1 MRTTLSYIQGGGNLN
16 NSSSPVP
23 GGSFEPVTGLPIST
37 GTNSGDFVE
46 LTDAQAASLSTNSLV
61 AYLLTAG
68 SGQTNGTY
76 TAAASYG
83 PAILTYVIAGNVL
96 TTTTVS
102 GANEIYTPAFV
113 QANGGSLPTFT
124 LAANGGTAGTVTTA
138 STTLRAGVYQRVK
151 LTASITSVLLGQSL
165 YWNRTDTTDP
175 YAVTNVSGGA
185 TANGFDFAGV
195 VIDTTTGTTP
205 TGSQQLTYCWIQC
218 TGDMTCL
225 MAAAATVGST
235 VSLPTS
241 STNTFLALATNPTY
255 VGSAIVAAT
264 AASGYAVVRSTIA
277 QSRY

>member
-1 MRTTLSYIQGGGNLN
+1 MRTTLDYIQGGGKLN
-16 NSSSPVP
+16 NASSSTP
-23 GGSFEPVTGLPIST
+23 GGSTEPVTGLAIAT
-37 GTNSGDFVE
+37 GTNSGDFIE
-46 LTDAQAASLSTNSLV
+46 LTDTQAAQLSLNGIV

-76 TAAASYG
+76 TVAASYG
-83 PAILTYVIAGNVL
+83 PAVLTYVIAGNVL

-102 GANEIYTPAFV
+102 GSNGAYTPAFV
-113 QANGGSLPTFT
+113 AANGGSLPTFT

-151 LTASITSVLLGQSL
+151 MTSSVTSVLLGQSL
-165 YWNRTDTTDP
+165 YWARTDTTDP
-175 YAVTNVSGGA
+175 YAVTNVSA
-185 TANGFDFAGV
+185 AASSNGLDFAGV
-195 VIDTTTGTTP
+195 VIDTSTGTTP
-205 TGSQQLTYCWIQC
+205 TGGSQLTYCWIQC

-225 MAAAATVGST
+225 MAAAAAVGSA

-255 VGSAIVAAT
+255 IGTAIVAAT

>member
-102 GANEIYTPAFV
+102 GANEIYTPAYV
-113 QANGGSLPTFT
+113 AANGGSLPTFT

-151 LTASITSVLLGQSL
+151 LTASITSVALGQAL

-175 YAVTNVSGGA
+175 YAVTNVSAAVTVNGA
-185 TANGFDFAGV
+185 DFAGV

-205 TGSQQLTYCWIQC
+205 AGSQQLTYCWIQC
-218 TGDMTCL
+218 TGNMTVL
-225 MAAAATVGST
+225 TAAAAPLGTALGSPVT
-235 VSLPTS
+235 
-241 STNTFLALATNPTY
+241 STNSFVTQAANPTY
-255 VGSAIVAAT
+255 VGSVIVAST
-264 AASGYAVVRSTIA
+264 AASGYAVIRSTTA